1 MNSTEINALLAS
13 YGIDSAN
20 LSPEVKEGLNE
31 ILRTA
36 GRTAL
41 ESFIRIMEAEARK
54 RGISAGTQSSPTA
67 QNEAA
72 KKAAEELAAQQ
83 EAEAAAAKRKT
94 IYTYIG
100 IGVGV
105 LLLIVGIVVIV
116 RKRKR
121 S

>member
-1 MNSTEINALLAS
+1 MNTTEINALLS
-13 YGIDSAN
+13 TYGIDPAN

-41 ESFIRIMEAEARK
+41 EAFIRIMEAEARK
-54 RGISAGTQSSPTA
+54 RGISTGTPQSPTA

-72 KKAAEELAAQQ
+72 KQAAEQLKAEQ
-83 EAEAAAAKRKT
+83 EAEAAQKRRN
-94 IYTYIG
+94 II

-105 LLLIVGIVVIV
+105 GVAALITVVVILIV
-116 RKRKR
+116 RKRKK

>member
-13 YGIDSAN
+13 YGIDPAN
-20 LSPEVKEGLNE
+20 LSPEVKDGLNE

-41 ESFIRIMEAEARK
+41 ESFIKIMEAEARK
-54 RGISAGTQSSPTA
+54 RGISAGTPGTPGD

-72 KKAAEELAAQQ
+72 KQAAEQLKAEQ
-83 EAEAAAAKRKT
+83 EAQAAAKKRRNV
-94 IYTYIG
+94 IIG
-100 IGVGV
+100 ISVGV
-105 LLLIVGIVVIV
+105 AALIAVVVVIIV
-116 RKRKR
+116 QKRKR